1 MGQPPKDANAPPQDP
16 DRTQVDPDSPA
27 RRAVPTATGE
37 ERTVVD
43 PDSPAR
49 REAAQAVDNDATM
62 IDPHL
67 RGPVEVEG
75 ARTTFD
81 VGDASGSRTILD
93 PGRHDAGSPEG
104 AGTVFDL
111 RDVGNMPADRTVLDQ
126 GRAAA
131 PGEAERTVLNATPA
145 PPASHGTAAKPQA
158 ASLPL
163 PTGFRLHEYRVD
175 GVLGQGGFGI
185 AYAATDV
192 NLNAKV
198 VVKEYLPEDFA
209 YRASDSTVC
218 PRGAGALK
226 YYQAGLDSFLVE
238 ARTLATF
245 RHRHIVRV
253 ARFFE
258 AHGTAYMVLEYERG
272 ESLKS
277 WSGKHPNVPERELV
291 ALFAPLLDGLAVVH
305 RAGFLHRD
313 IKPDNIYVRD
323 EDGSLV
329 LLDFGAAR
337 QTAAQQV
344 EAGIVVTP
352 GYGPIEQYGGGGGQ
366 QGPWTDIYAF
376 GATLFWLLAGKKPP
390 DAMTRFTAHGAGGE
404 GDPLPSIESLCKGR
418 YSDEFLRAIDWA
430 LKLHPNDRPQD
441 IAAFRA
447 ALFASHAGALGLQ
460 AALQAGEEEGGLG
473 AVKGEGL
480 LAALRSPRALRGQLV
495 RFWGTLVRPGS
506 WPIAVKL
513 TLAMVST
520 ALLPMMIT
528 ADYNLRGTIAS
539 VEKSELRNLEQLSQ
553 SVAGRVSQLLAD
565 NHNLANYLGTD
576 EDFVAYLRSPTP
588 AGTEAIR
595 QKLVGLI
602 DSNPDV
608 QLAMVMDPAGTAV
621 VSSDPQ
627 VMGKNFKFREYFK
640 SAMAGKAH
648 VTGIIVGAVA
658 GAAGVFYSYPVQV
671 RDGPVMGVVVLR
683 IKAEPI
689 GRILAEARQGD
700 VRVPFLV
707 DGDGVIIWHPDEKIL
722 YKSLV
727 PLRKEVLAEIV
738 ADQRFRRKTIESV
751 GMDEFARVA
760 IGAKAPGNLAFH
772 SPIDKR
778 QVIAGYAPVKGHDW
792 VVAVAEA
799 SEYFAAPITQL
810 YETVL
815 YSVFLVG
822 AVFLLLA
829 MLFART
835 IVRPIEALK
844 DAAHALKSGDYDR
857 AHLSVKT
864 NDEVGQLART
874 FNVMIDVLRQR
885 ERERGGGRA
894 DGSGPG
900 RGPMAATESPG
911 KHSGGGAGEGACEPA
926 IKDVHDPD
934 WEPPIPRQAGASS
947 ASWDDYMALAR
958 QVVGRFHGEFSSPLR
973 LRPPGPA
980 AAAARRAPAQARL
993 PGQRGLRRVGRPGRS
1008 PMVICCGGVANVAM
1022 RFNYLAS
1029 DLARLPPGVH
1039 GLGRPRPLGLDGDEG
1054 DYSLATYAEQL
1065 RQLIDHLGGG
1075 PVTVLGSSLGGSAAI
1090 EVAARYPRL
1099 VDAADPERRRAAHPR
1114 VAAQAPRGNAGAALR
1129 VPWPVRHAAQGR
1141 RLAEER
1147 WPGQRRHPLQPD
1159 LPPDALVRRG
1169 RRAHLPPRRARA
1181 AGLPAGTRP
1190 KSLRA
1195 VGACGSGCAA
1205 RCC

>member
-1 MGQPPKDANAPPQDP
+1 MMGQPPKEANAPPPNP
-16 DRTQVDPDSPA
+16 DRTLVDPDSPV
-27 RRAVPTATGE
+27 RRAAATPTGE
-37 ERTVVD
+37 DRTVVD

-49 REAAQAVDNDATM
+49 LEAARTPDPDATM

-67 RGPVEVEG
+67 RGSGEVEG
-75 ARTTFD
+75 GGTIFE
-81 VGDASGSRTILD
+81 VGNAT
-93 PGRHDAGSPEG
+93 GSPES

-111 RDVGNMPADRTVLDQ
+111 RDVGGMPADRTVLDP
-126 GRAAA
+126 GAAA
-131 PGEAERTVLNATPA
+131 ARGQVERPMVNATPTA
-145 PPASHGTAAKPQA
+145 PPSRSTAAKPQA

-163 PTGFRLHEYRVD
+163 PSGFRLHEYRLD

-209 YRASDSTVC
+209 YRASDNTVC
-218 PRGAGALK
+218 PRGTGALN

-272 ESLKS
+272 ESLKT
-277 WSGKHPNVPERELV
+277 WSGKHANVPERELV

-344 EAGIVVTP
+344 DAGIVVTP
-352 GYGPIEQYGGGGGQ
+352 GYGPIEQYGGGEQ

-390 DAMTRFTAHGAGGE
+390 DAMTRFAAYGTGGQ
-404 GDPLPSIESLCKGR
+404 GDPLPSIETLCKGR

-430 LKLHPNDRPQD
+430 LKLHPKDRPQD
-441 IAAFRA
+441 VAAFRT

-460 AALQAGEEEGGLG
+460 AALQAGDEEGGLG
-473 AVKGEGL
+473 AAKGEGV
-480 LAALRSPRALRGQLV
+480 LAALRSPRALRGHLV
-495 RFWGTLVRPGS
+495 RFWRTLVRPGS

-576 EDFVAYLRSPTP
+576 EDFVEYLRKPTP
-588 AGTEAIR
+588 AGTESIR
-595 QKLVGLI
+595 LKLVGLI

-608 QLAMVMDPAGTAV
+608 QLAMVMDPEGTAV

-627 VMGKNFKFREYFK
+627 VMGRNFKFREYFK

-658 GAAGVFYSYPVQV
+658 GAAGVFYAYPVQV
-671 RDGPVMGVVVLR
+671 RGGPVMGVVVLR

-689 GRILAEARQGD
+689 GRILAEARRAD
-700 VRVPFLV
+700 MRVPFLI
-707 DGDGVIIWHPDEKIL
+707 DGDGVIIWHPEEKYL

-727 PLRKEVLAEIV
+727 PLRQEVLAEIV

-751 GMDEFARVA
+751 GMSDFAAVA
-760 IGAKAPGNLAFH
+760 IGAKTPGNLAFH
-772 SPIDKR
+772 SPITNG

-799 SEYFAAPITQL
+799 REHFAAPITEL

-844 DAAHALKSGDYDR
+844 DAAHALKSGDYEG

-885 ERERGGGRA
+885 ERERGSGRA
-894 DGSGPG
+894 DGSGP
-900 RGPMAATESPG
+900 
-911 KHSGGGAGEGACEPA
+911 
-926 IKDVHDPD
+926 
-934 WEPPIPRQAGASS
+934 
-947 ASWDDYMALAR
+947 
-958 QVVGRFHGEFSSPLR
+958 
-973 LRPPGPA
+973 
-980 AAAARRAPAQARL
+980 
-993 PGQRGLRRVGRPGRS
+993 
-1008 PMVICCGGVANVAM
+1008 
-1022 RFNYLAS
+1022 
-1029 DLARLPPGVH
+1029 
-1039 GLGRPRPLGLDGDEG
+1039 
-1054 DYSLATYAEQL
+1054 
-1065 RQLIDHLGGG
+1065 
-1075 PVTVLGSSLGGSAAI
+1075 
-1090 EVAARYPRL
+1090 
-1099 VDAADPERRRAAHPR
+1099 
-1114 VAAQAPRGNAGAALR
+1114 
-1129 VPWPVRHAAQGR
+1129 
-1141 RLAEER
+1141 
-1147 WPGQRRHPLQPD
+1147 
-1159 LPPDALVRRG
+1159 
-1169 RRAHLPPRRARA
+1169 A
-1181 AGLPAGTRP
+1181 AGG
-1190 KSLRA
+1190 
-1195 VGACGSGCAA
+1195 
-1205 RCC
+1205 